1 MNGTPSSV
9 SSVEAATRRDVPGRH
24 RPALR
29 TDGYDVIAVQEDN
42 DLRESSDP
50 ALFATAQR
58 LERTI
63 VTENVKDFLPLDAES
78 HAHTQPHWGLVF
90 TTNQSFP
97 RHHDRLIGAMIRALG
112 ALLDEQPSHR
122 AVSAIHWLRA
132 LPTEAH

>member
-1 MNGTPSSV
+1 MGHP
-9 SSVEAATRRDVPGRH
+9 AASPRLKLLLDEMFPAAIAT
-24 RPALR
+24 ALR